1 MRPSGVP
8 GCTVDTLAALIE
20 KSLKELVS
28 TVPEQ

>member
-1 MRPSGVP
+1 VP
-8 GCTVDTLAALIE
+8 GCTVDTLGALAALIE